1 MFLLHTDLTGTELKA
16 ESACLDS
23 DGKMLMM
30 DDVVSGG
37 FSTVD
42 SEALKYLTSDESL
55 VMAFSLKGVDWN
67 RVMELAG
74 AGLSRSERASLVM
87 IQPYLNA
94 IDGTVA
100 VGAGFA
106 DGMTSVSKIING
118 NGSESLSGLSFT
130 ALVQLKEERS
140 SRDWPSSAA
149 CP

>member
-1 MFLLHTDLTGTELKA
+1 MNRWLWPL
-16 ESACLDS
+16 
-23 DGKMLMM
+23 
-30 DDVVSGG
+30 VSR
-37 FSTVD
+37 
-42 SEALKYLTSDESL
+42 
-55 VMAFSLKGVDWN
+55 GVDWN

-130 ALVQLKEERS
+130 ALVQLKEER
-140 SRDWPSSAA
+140 AA
-149 CP
+149 DQLMQLKGLAQLSGMSMTNTDSGFSLALDQSNTIYM